1 MYCNLKR
8 RQLAFFQS
16 IKDSFAGII
25 VIIQACMVSFEDIDV
40 TIKGFN
46 VTYKGFNVTYK
57 GFNVAIKGINVAFES
72 VYDTIE

>member
-46 VTYKGFNVTYK
+46 VTYKGFNV
-57 GFNVAIKGINVAFES
+57 AIKGINVAFES